1 MASTKQ
7 DMSFMSYRLSRPTA
21 RLRQAAKSVLEFF
34 VCFVILAVLS
44 LPTLH
49 AQVQNGTISGTI
61 TDPAGAVVSD
71 AAVTLTSKA
80 TGLVLHIQS
89 SNVGLYSFPQLIPGN
104 YTVTVEQAGFQK
116 ATSTLT
122 LTVGQTAQLNIPL
135 SIGSEKEIVTVSAEN
150 AATLD
155 SETSNLDYTVQSKQ
169 VDDLPLNGRNPYGLA
184 ILAPG
189 IMPGANFGV
198 GVAVARGAVVAAA
211 TNNFESNGGIG
222 GNNEILLDGVSI
234 VVCCQGQPAVT
245 PSVEYVN
252 QAKIVT
258 NNPPALYGRTSGA
271 VLNIATKSGTNSLH
285 GDVYDFLRNDKLDA
299 APYFTKRSGVYPYP
313 GHKDF
318 RTPHRENQFGVL
330 VTGPVVIPH
339 LYNGRDKTFFTFN
352 YEGIRNFAPT
362 SGLTTVPTALM
373 RQGIFTEA
381 PGVIYDPNSATAA
394 GQARTPI
401 PAAICNGTAYAAG
414 YCIPASTWNGVATA
428 YLKYVP
434 SPNLPGTTNN
444 LSYVEGITD
453 NANQYNFR
461 IDHTIGD
468 KHRLLIRGTKDN
480 DTHLNADL
488 FNTFTGPN
496 AWQQPIG
503 AYLFALGDVYQVSSN
518 VVLQFTYGFARQT
531 NYQPGNNVYKYDA
544 TDYGFSS
551 TLLGEQQVPGIPVA
565 SFTSLGGAQVG
576 WQSSFNHWAHSVHS
590 LNGTML
596 WQKGHH
602 ALTIG
607 YNGKLI
613 LENQFGLGNPNGS
626 VAFGT
631 KFQSSTTTGSVSGTQ
646 APFASWATFLQ
657 GFPTSGG
664 LQRQVTSAFNQW
676 VNGMY
681 LQDDWKLMSKL
692 TLNLGVRYDIETGFK
707 ERHNH
712 WADFDPSAVNPLG
725 VAGGPLFLGADGNPS
740 RTWETSYHEV
750 SPRLGFSYAATG
762 TTVVRGGF
770 GILFLPTSERGFSD
784 PNIGYSQSTNLP
796 TSSTGYTPAV
806 TTDNPFP
813 TGVLLP
819 SGSAGGEGIGNGST
833 LSGFLYKNPPSYQ
846 EQWNFGIEQAMGNTF
861 TLQVNYAGGHGV
873 HLPFNGYRPNDLRP
887 QFFGPIG
894 AISGAN
900 ANPATVAAY
909 NALNAQVANPYYGKV
924 VSPGS
929 TYLKPTVQQAQL
941 DALYNQYTPGAV
953 TGIQNGSLG
962 ISYQDIGSTNYN
974 SLQSTVLIHRPGGG
988 VSGSVSYV
996 WSKLLGNVS
1005 DITNGFLNTTGNPGV
1020 QDFYF
1025 LNMEYGTL
1033 ATDIRHRVV
1042 GTATWDVPVGRGK
1055 KFAGNIPGWAN
1066 QVIGGWELTTLVDV
1080 YSGFPLSP
1088 TVTGTG
1094 PFAGTRPMIVTG
1106 VHPQTSG
1113 GYHNRLGGTS
1123 YGQTQGYLNPAAF
1136 GTPLTFQLGN
1146 MPRSWSAI
1154 RGPINFDNNASA
1166 IKRFTIH
1173 DRIGLEFRAEAFNLV
1188 NKVNF
1193 GLPNAQLNSNTFGQ
1207 ITSQYNLP
1215 RNVQLAIKLHF

>member
-1 MASTKQ
+1 MASAKQ
-7 DMSFMSYRLSRPTA
+7 ALIFMSHWLPRPTA
-21 RLRQAAKSVLEFF
+21 RLHQAAKSAVGLF
-34 VCFVILAVLS
+34 VCFVAFATLS
-44 LPTLH
+44 LPMLY
-49 AQVQNGTISGTI
+49 AQVQNGTISGAI
-61 TDPAGAVVSD
+61 TDPAGAVVPD

-89 SNVGLYSFPQLIPGN
+89 SKVGIYSFPQLIPGN

-116 ATSTLT
+116 ATSTLN

-135 SIGSEKEIVTVSAEN
+135 SIGSENETITVSAEN

-252 QAKIVT
+252 QAKILT
-258 NNPPALYGRTSGA
+258 NNPPAQYGRTSGA

-373 RQGIFTEA
+373 RQGVFIEG
-381 PGVIYDPNSATAA
+381 PGVIYDPNSATAN

-461 IDHTIGD
+461 IDHAIGD
-468 KHRLLIRGTKDN
+468 KNRLFIRGTKDN
-480 DTHLNADL
+480 DNHLNADL
-488 FNTFTGPN
+488 FNSFTGPN

-544 TDYGFSS
+544 ADYGFSS

-565 SFTSLGGAQVG
+565 SFTSLAGAQVG

-596 WQKGHH
+596 WQRGKH

-626 VAFGT
+626 VAFST

-646 APFASWATFLQ
+646 SPFASWATFLQ
-657 GFPTSGG
+657 GYPTSGG
-664 LQRQVTSAFNQW
+664 LQRQLTSAFNQW

-681 LQDDWKLMSKL
+681 VQDDWKLMPKL

-707 ERHNH
+707 ERHNY
-712 WADFDPSAVNPLG
+712 WADFDPNAANPLS
-725 VAGGPLFLGADGNPS
+725 VVGGPLFLGVNGNPS
-740 RTWETSYHEV
+740 RTWATSYHEV
-750 SPRLGFSYAATG
+750 SPRLGFSYAATE

-770 GILFLPTSERGFSD
+770 GILFLPTSERGYSD

-796 TSSTGYTPAV
+796 SSSTGYTPAV

-819 SGSAGGEGIGNGST
+819 SGPAGGEGIGNGST

-846 EQWNFGIEQAMGNTF
+846 EQWNFGIEQSMGNTF
-861 TLQVNYAGGHGV
+861 TLQINYAGGHGV

-894 AISGAN
+894 AISGPN
-900 ANPATVAAY
+900 TNPATVAAY
-909 NALNAQVANPYYGKV
+909 NTLNAQVANPYYGQIT
-924 VSPGS
+924 SPGS
-929 TYLKPTVQQAQL
+929 TYLKPTVQQVQL

-962 ISYQDIGSTNYN
+962 ISYQDIGSTSYN

-1025 LNMEYGTL
+1025 LNMERSTL
-1033 ATDIRHRVV
+1033 ATDIRDRVV
-1042 GTATWDVPVGRGK
+1042 GTATWDIPVGRGK
-1055 KFAGNIPGWAN
+1055 KYGGNIPGWAN

-1088 TVTGTG
+1088 TVIGTG
-1094 PFAGTRPMIVTG
+1094 PFAGTRPMIVPG
-1106 VHPQTSG
+1106 INPQTTG
-1113 GYHNRLGGTS
+1113 GYEHRLGGSS

-1146 MPRSWSAI
+1146 APRSWAAV
-1154 RGPINFDNNASA
+1154 RGPINFDDNASA
-1166 IKRFTIH
+1166 IKRFPIH
-1173 DRIGLEFRAEAFNLV
+1173 DQIGLEFRAEAFNLL

-1193 GLPNAQLNSNTFGQ
+1193 GMPNGQLNSSTFGQ

-1215 RNVQLAIKLHF
+1215 RNIQLAIKLHF